1 MEGGCTRSVTQF
13 VGREY
18 IDLNIYGNA
27 PFHSMGLI
35 KVTSLPPAS
44 SDDAIVNRV
53 KLKAL
58 DKAKILKAAE
68 VKILP
73 GNRQE
78 YIPSSFFLLLSSILF
93 CDATSTAP
101 LSGLGSRVGDQSPLS
116 SSTPTGMAG

>member
-35 KVTSLPPAS
+35 KVTSPPPAS
-44 SDDAIVNRV
+44 IVNRV

-58 DKAKILKAAE
+58 DKAKILKVAE

-73 GNRQE
+73 FTNRKQ
-78 YIPSSFFLLLSSILF
+78 
-93 CDATSTAP
+93 
-101 LSGLGSRVGDQSPLS
+101 
-116 SSTPTGMAG
+116 AGI

>member
-35 KVTSLPPAS
+35 KVTSPPPAS

-58 DKAKILKAAE
+58 DKTKILEVAE

-73 GNRQE
+73 FTNQKQ
-78 YIPSSFFLLLSSILF
+78 
-93 CDATSTAP
+93 
-101 LSGLGSRVGDQSPLS
+101 VGI
-116 SSTPTGMAG
+116 